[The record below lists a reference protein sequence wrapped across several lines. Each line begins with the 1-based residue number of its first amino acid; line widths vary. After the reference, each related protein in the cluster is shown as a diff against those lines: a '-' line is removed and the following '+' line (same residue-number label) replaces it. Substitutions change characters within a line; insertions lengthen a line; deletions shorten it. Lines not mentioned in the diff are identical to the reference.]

1 MSSNSKI
8 AKVVIIGANHKF
20 RQGSRTLHKNLSDT
34 NEIVQT
40 EQQTRSFKE
49 FRDNHRYRDPSDLDV
64 SRLPQYVDNR
74 EDLNA
79 LLELRDIED
88 ELTTIQ
94 KLFIEQ
100 HKTIKEMLKQYE
112 ELNRQAK
119 HGRFILQ
126 GVDHAIEGYEESV
139 KGMLKSADVAQ
150 KAVSWRSHIVPL
162 ILTYNSSRNSST

>member
-1 MSSNSKI
+1 M
-8 AKVVIIGANHKF
+8 
-20 RQGSRTLHKNLSDT
+20 
-34 NEIVQT
+34 QT

-64 SRLPQYVDNR
+64 SRLPPYVDNR

-100 HKTIKEMLKQYE
+100 HKTVKDMLNQYE
-112 ELNRQAK
+112 ELKRHHDRGH

-126 GVDHAIEGYEESV
+126 DVDHTIEGYEESV

-150 KAVSWRSHIVPL
+150 KAVSLPL
-162 ILTYNSSRNSST
+162 VFYMLC